1 MIYNGLARVV
11 ADVGRRRR
19 LRSLVPFLVE
29 EFAED
34 YGMFEEEE
42 NENVDHEERVGV
54 LLEDEDVHVL
64 TKMVEEAF
72 IYSCLA
78 SLLFTILWFRILPHC
93 PILSTSCPRSK

>member
-19 LRSLVPFLVE
+19 LRSLIPFLFE

-42 NENVDHEERVGV
+42 NENVYHEERVGV

-64 TKMVEEAF
+64 TKMDEEAF

-78 SLLFTILWFRILPHC
+78 SLLFTILWLRILPHC
-93 PILSTSCPRSK
+93 PILSTSCPQSK

>member
-34 YGMFEEEE
+34 FGTIEDELSED
-42 NENVDHEERVGV
+42 VDHEERVGV
-54 LLEDEDVHVL
+54 LLEDEDVQVL

-78 SLLFTILWFRILPHC
+78 SLIFTILWFRILPHC
-93 PILSTSCPRSK
+93 PNLSTCLC

>member
-42 NENVDHEERVGV
+42 NENVYHEERVGV

-93 PILSTSCPRSK
+93 PNLSTCLS

>member
-42 NENVDHEERVGV
+42 NENVYHEESVGF
-54 LLEDEDVHVL
+54 LIRDEDVQVL
-64 TKMVEEAF
+64 ARMVEEAF

-78 SLLFTILWFRILPHC
+78 SLLFTIIWFRILPQQ
-93 PILSTSCPRSK
+93 STNVL

>member
-29 EFAED
+29 KFGGDFE
-34 YGMFEEEE
+34 MVEEEE
-42 NENVDHEERVGV
+42 DAGLKEELTGV
-54 LLEDEDVHVL
+54 LLENEDVQVL

-93 PILSTSCPRSK
+93 PNLSTCLP

>member
-19 LRSLVPFLVE
+19 LRSLVPFFVE
-29 EFAED
+29 EFTED

-54 LLEDEDVHVL
+54 LLVDEDVHVL

-78 SLLFTILWFRILPHC
+78 SLLLTIFWFRILPNC
-93 PILSTSCPRSK
+93 PNLSTCLP

>member
-42 NENVDHEERVGV
+42 NENVYHEERAGV

-78 SLLFTILWFRILPHC
+78 SLLFTILWLRILPHC
-93 PILSTSCPRSK
+93 PNLLTCLS

>member
-1 MIYNGLARVV
+1 MI
-11 ADVGRRRR
+11 
-19 LRSLVPFLVE
+19 PFLVE

-42 NENVDHEERVGV
+42 NDVYYEERFGV

-78 SLLFTILWFRILPHC
+78 SLLFTILWFRILPHR
-93 PILSTSCPRSK
+93 PNLSTWLS

>member
-34 YGMFEEEE
+34 FGMFEEEE
-42 NENVDHEERVGV
+42 NENVYHEERVGV
-54 LLEDEDVHVL
+54 LLEDEDVQVL
-64 TKMVEEAF
+64 ARMVEEALV
-72 IYSCLA
+72 YSCLA
-78 SLLFTILWFRILPHC
+78 SLFFAILWFRNLPLQSVNL
-93 PILSTSCPRSK
+93 LSLK